1 MTYGPDG
8 KVKIITFDAT
18 KKALQL
24 CLDGKIDVC
33 VECNPMHGPTIEK
46 LIDQYRKGEVI
57 PKTVYM
63 EESIYTR
70 EDLTQDFID
79 SRGY

>member
-1 MTYGPDG
+1 
-8 KVKIITFDAT
+8 
-18 KKALQL
+18 
-24 CLDGKIDVC
+24 
-33 VECNPMHGPTIEK
+33 MHGPTIEK